1 MMAWLVKQVN
11 SKHKGFTLIEM
22 VIVVAII
29 AILIAIAVPQV
40 LKQIN
45 KSKIEADKANAKNI
59 ATAIQQWVSEGNV
72 LNDTGNNW
80 VTIKDKDPV
89 STGNGIVDY
98 LGSGLPKTKLKN
110 GDFYYKYDATNQVLR
125 IGAENSNGTVV
136 ELYPSPDPS
145 YK

>member
-11 SKHKGFTLIEM
+11 RKHKGFTLIEM

-72 LNDTGNNW
+72 LNNTASWVKIENN
-80 VTIKDKDPV
+80 VPV
-89 STGNGIVDY
+89 NTGNGIVDY

-110 GDFYYKYDATNQVLR
+110 GDFYYTYDANNQVLK
-125 IGAENSNGTVV
+125 IGAENSDGNIV
-136 ELYPSPDPS
+136 ELYPSPDPN

>member
-72 LNDTGNNW
+72 LNNQAEWKVITSN
-80 VTIKDKDPV
+80 DPV
-89 STGNGIVDY
+89 NTGNGIQDY

-110 GDFYYKYDATNQVLR
+110 GDFYYKYDATNQVLM
-125 IGAENSNGTVV
+125 IGAENSSGTIV
-136 ELYPSPDPS
+136 ELYPSPSSD

>member
-72 LNDTGNNW
+72 LNDTTDW
-80 VTIKDKDPV
+80 VKIENKVPV

-110 GDFYYKYDATNQVLR
+110 GDFYYKYDGTNQVLR
-125 IGAENSNGTVV
+125 IGAENSSGTIV
-136 ELYPSPDPS
+136 ELYPSPDPN

>member
-11 SKHKGFTLIEM
+11 KKQKGFTLIEM

-45 KSKIEADKANAKNI
+45 KSKIETDKANAKNI
-59 ATAIQQWVSEGNV
+59 ATAIQQWVSEGNT
-72 LNDTGNNW
+72 LSGASSWTQITENTP
-80 VTIKDKDPV
+80 VTD
-89 STGNGIVDY
+89 GISKY
-98 LGSGLPKTKLKN
+98 LGSGLPKTKLRN
-110 GDFYYKYDATNQVLR
+110 GDFHYQYDATNEVLK
-125 IGAENSNGTVV
+125 IGAPDSGGTIR
-136 ELYPSPDPS
+136 ELYPSPDPD

>member
-72 LNDTGNNW
+72 LNGTADW
-80 VTIKDKDPV
+80 QKIQDKDPV
-89 STGNGIVDY
+89 NTGNGIQDY
-98 LGSGLPKTKLKN
+98 LGSGLPKTKLRN
-110 GDFYYKYDATNQVLR
+110 GDFYYQYDATNQVLK
-125 IGAENSNGTVV
+125 IGAQDSNGTVR
-136 ELYPSPDPS
+136 ELYPSPDPD

>member
-72 LNDTGNNW
+72 LNDTTDW
-80 VTIKDKDPV
+80 VKI
-89 STGNGIVDY
+89 
-98 LGSGLPKTKLKN
+98 
-110 GDFYYKYDATNQVLR
+110 
-125 IGAENSNGTVV
+125 
-136 ELYPSPDPS
+136 
-145 YK
+145 

>member
-72 LNDTGNNW
+72 LNDQADWKVIQNN
-80 VTIKDKDPV
+80 DPV
-89 STGNGIVDY
+89 NTGNGIVDY

-125 IGAENSNGTVV
+125 IGAQNSSGTVV
-136 ELYPSPDPS
+136 ELYPSPDPN